1 MELEMPA
8 ADKHYMWKR
17 VKATFYTSSC
27 KRIKSLDLNILGV
40 SLKLLNELLT

>member
-8 ADKHYMWKR
+8 ADKHYKWKR

-27 KRIKSLDLNILGV
+27 KRIKSLDLNIFGCFF
-40 SLKLLNELLT
+40 EIA